1 MTVSSAGPD
10 AAGDSVIV
18 DSDDLSPLLARF
30 SEHQQFTH
38 VKLLLAGISLKDSL
52 DLLFIPKLDR
62 TRKNHQADD
71 THMYLSPTLAG
82 QFLWTIIDLLARA
95 VSNMYKTPEYNI
107 NY

>member
-71 THMYLSPTLAG
+71 THMYLCPLWLVNSYELLLTYWHE
-82 QFLWTIIDLLARA
+82 QFQICIRHQNII
-95 VSNMYKTPEYNI
+95 
-107 NY
+107 